1 MVDLEIEKKKQKKL
15 KSMPAKSSD
24 EQRVKS
30 DRCIGLGN
38 KILEKNKITSPKK
51 KGLDNSE
58 TVAHLNTLG
67 GGLFEGGRVAK
78 NLDFSAAKNRGDTE
92 QEELALGTAK
102 KELDLESRLS
112 VKSE

>member
-1 MVDLEIEKKKQKKL
+1 MVDLDIEKKKQKKI
-15 KSMPAKSSD
+15 KSMPAKNVE

-51 KGLDNSE
+51 KAYDNSE
-58 TVAHLNTLG
+58 TIAQLNTLG
-67 GGLFEGGRVAK
+67 GNLFEGDKVAK
-78 NLDFSAAKNRGDTE
+78 TLNFSAAKHPRDTE
-92 QEELALGTAK
+92 QEELALGTIK